1 MGDYKLNYFRFAVSP
16 TLEWYRTRNITDISE
31 PAFGSILYC
40 YLYGGV
46 CEHSGIYVGNN
57 EIVHLNGDG
66 LVEKVN
72 SKKFRKRLEG
82 KNIATHIYV
91 SCKGL
96 TAVGSRKAGEIAIKL
111 IGKQYNYSITNFNC
125 HAFTA
130 LCFEEDIKSKSST
143 SWHNKFIYLGSQHL
157 PHYLHT
163 TAMIAATCYGIYDS
177 CANKYEH
184 IAKTCIDVDNWR
196 IWDTK

>member
-1 MGDYKLNYFRFAVSP
+1 MNYFRFAAFP
-16 TLEWYRTRNITDISE
+16 ALEWYWTRNITDISE

-82 KNIATHIYV
+82 KNLATRIYV

-96 TAVGSRKAGEIAIKL
+96 TAVGSQKAGEKALKL
-111 IGKQYNYSITNFNC
+111 IGKEYNYSVTNFNC

-130 LCFEEDIKSKSST
+130 LCFDKDIKSKSNT
-143 SWHNKFIYLGSQHL
+143 SWDKRFKHTGLPHL
-157 PHYLHT
+157 PHYLLPAFIAT
-163 TAMIAATCYGIYDS
+163 TIATTCYKTYDN
-177 CANKYEH
+177 CANKYDH
-184 IAKTCIDVDNWR
+184 IAKTCLAVDNWR

>member
-1 MGDYKLNYFRFAVSP
+1 MNYFRFAAFP
-16 TLEWYRTRNITDISE
+16 ALEWYRTRSITDISE

-40 YLYGGV
+40 YLYGGA
-46 CEHSGIYVGNN
+46 CEHSGIYIGNN

-91 SCKGL
+91 SCKGV
-96 TAVGSRKAGEIAIKL
+96 TAVGSKKAGEKAIKL
-111 IGKQYNYSITNFNC
+111 VGKEYNYSVTDFNC

-143 SWHNKFIYLGSQHL
+143 FRHNKSIHLGCQLL

-163 TAMIAATCYGIYDS
+163 AALMAATGYAIYDS

-184 IAKTCIDVDNWR
+184 IAKTCLAVDNWR

>member
-1 MGDYKLNYFRFAVSP
+1 LNYFRFAASP
-16 TLEWYRTRNITDISE
+16 ALEWYRTRNITDISE

-40 YLYGGV
+40 YLYGGA

-82 KNIATHIYV
+82 KNLATHIYV

-96 TAVGSRKAGEIAIKL
+96 TAVGSKKAGEKALKL
-111 IGKQYNYSITNFNC
+111 VGKEYNYSVTDFNC

-130 LCFEEDIKSKSST
+130 LCFDECIKSKSPPY
-143 SWHNKFIYLGSQHL
+143 WHNMFINIDWQHV
-157 PHYLHT
+157 PHYLHL
-163 TAMIAATCYGIYDS
+163 TAWKAAAYYCIYDS
-177 CANKYEH
+177 CANKYDH
-184 IAKTCIDVDNWR
+184 IAKTCLAVDNWR